1 MTGLF
6 FFHLPKA
13 GGISLRTALQGLFR
27 PEECS
32 PVIEN
37 DTIDDIRNGGNYH
50 FASGYRFYAGHLGA
64 NVFQAVSEGHRAVTN
79 FRHPVSR
86 VRSLYRYFRSV
97 PIPAAELGDDRFFA
111 VRFARTRSFEDF
123 VLTDDPR
130 VRVYTENQH
139 ARQLTR
145 SPWRLDRNVDLAAA
159 ISLVDRMPCFYVC
172 EEPEQSLAWFGKV
185 FGLTAIPREN
195 VTSSFSPSE
204 PLPDMSREILAINQ
218 LDLLLHDYA
227 CARLRALN
235 MVNDAPLELAAA

>member
-1 MTGLF
+1 MLSG
-6 FFHLPKA
+6 HRERYGRQHP
-13 GGISLRTALQGLFR
+13 QW
-27 PEECS
+27 
-32 PVIEN
+32 
-37 DTIDDIRNGGNYH
+37 GNYH
-50 FASGYRFYAGHLGA
+50 FASGYRFYAGHLGG
-64 NVFQAVSEGHRAVTN
+64 NVYQAVSEGHRAVTN
-79 FRHPVSR
+79 FRHPVAR

-97 PIPAAELGDDRFFA
+97 PIPETELGDARFFA
-111 VRFARTRSFEDF
+111 VRFARSRSFEEF

-172 EEPEQSLAWFGKV
+172 EEPERSLAWFGKV

-195 VTSSFSPSE
+195 VTSSFSPDE
-204 PLPDMSREILAINQ
+204 RLPDMAEAILAINR

-227 CARLRALN
+227 LARLRALLTID
-235 MVNDAPLELAAA
+235 DAPLERAAA